1 MRKHWRLWLSFVI
14 LIAVLLLY
22 PFETMV
28 VPAWRIR
35 VVDMVGAPVGG
46 FPVSQ
51 HWQHHSVER
60 RGHQQVLVTDN
71 DGYVNFP
78 RRTVRGSLMLRV
90 LKPIFN
96 ILTQGVHVDL
106 GIYAYIVPHMTR
118 EYQSLSVGFS
128 YSPNEPLSNEILV
141 RRRNYSQSLIHDA
154 PLGKT
159 Q

>member
-1 MRKHWRLWLSFVI
+1 
-14 LIAVLLLY
+14 
-22 PFETMV
+22 
-28 VPAWRIR
+28 
-35 VVDMVGAPVGG
+35 MVGAPVGG

-106 GIYAYIVPHMTR
+106 GIYAC
-118 EYQSLSVGFS
+118 ESVVETGLGESTTYGHLFCRGHETDRVSPLFS
-128 YSPNEPLSNEILV
+128 PSAFF
-141 RRRNYSQSLIHDA
+141 NY
-154 PLGKT
+154 
-159 Q
+159 